1 MMLQRIRSMSRKI
14 LVLLVLSALS
24 VGASAWMEY
33 PQEQADSLP
42 GLPVLTVVSADT
54 ITRIVPVADV
64 VVPVPS
70 QPQSPNVGKEPP
82 IIINSSKSIG
92 GSSLTVSEMKI
103 VMDGGRNFDPKTR
116 KWGYREP
123 FTGQKRNSFML
134 SWEAKRVKYGAS
146 GLPDGLKYSQD

>member
-1 MMLQRIRSMSRKI
+1 MVRYMMRK
-14 LVLLVLSALS
+14 LMVLLVLSTLS
-24 VGASAWMEY
+24 LGASALMEY
-33 PQEQADSLP
+33 PQEQADSLR

-54 ITRIVPVADV
+54 ITRIDPIADV

-82 IIINSSKSIG
+82 IIIYSSKSVG

-103 VMDGGRNFDPKTR
+103 VMNGGRNFDPITR
-116 KWGYREP
+116 TWGFREP
-123 FTGQKRNSFML
+123 FTGEKRNSFLL

-146 GLPDGLKYSQD
+146 GLPDGLRYSKQ

>member
-1 MMLQRIRSMSRKI
+1 MMLQKIRNMSRKI
-14 LVLLVLSALS
+14 LVLLVLSTLS
-24 VGASAWMEY
+24 LGASAVMEY
-33 PQEQADSLP
+33 NQPEQADFFL
-42 GLPVLTVVSADT
+42 GLPAFTVVSARP
-54 ITRIVPVADV
+54 ITPVADV

-82 IIINSSKSIG
+82 IIISSSKSVG

-103 VMDGGRNFDPKTR
+103 VMGGGRNFDPVSR

-134 SWEAKRVKYGAS
+134 SWEKKRVKYGAS
-146 GLPDGLKYSQD
+146 GLPDGLKYSKE

>member
-1 MMLQRIRSMSRKI
+1 MVLQNMFRVGI
-14 LVLLVLSALS
+14 VLLVLSTLS
-24 VGASAWMEY
+24 LGASAVMEY
-33 PQEQADSLP
+33 NQPEQADYTP
-42 GLPVLTVVSADT
+42 GLPAFTVVSADT

-70 QPQSPNVGKEPP
+70 QPQSPSAGKEPP
-82 IIINSSKSIG
+82 IIISSNSIG

-103 VMDGGRNFDPKTR
+103 VMGGGRNYDPETR
-116 KWGYREP
+116 TWGFREP

-146 GLPDGLKYSQD
+146 GLPDGLKYSKE

>member
-1 MMLQRIRSMSRKI
+1 MVRYMMRK
-14 LVLLVLSALS
+14 LMVLLVLSTLS
-24 VGASAWMEY
+24 LGASAVMEY
-33 PQEQADSLP
+33 PQEQADSLR

-54 ITRIVPVADV
+54 ITRIDPIADV

-82 IIINSSKSIG
+82 IIISSSKSVG

-103 VMDGGRNFDPKTR
+103 VMNGGRNFDPITR
-116 KWGYREP
+116 TWGFREP
-123 FTGQKRNSFML
+123 FTGEKRNSFLL

-146 GLPDGLKYSQD
+146 GLPDGLRYSKQ